1 MALTSKIQ
9 TGEVVSDA
17 QFRQFRIFNEGDL
30 KRIRP
35 LLNRCRKDLLKAG
48 DVLLRP
54 EFRNDC
60 MYLLLSGRVAV
71 SLESLDATPLV
82 ELGCGEC
89 IGEMSVFDGRNPSAY
104 VKAIE
109 QCEVVVIESDTLW
122 QLIDS
127 SHSLCRNLLYF
138 LSNRLRSGNDIVAVS
153 KSREKEQEQAAN
165 VDALTGV
172 HNRRWLQEM
181 MSVLKGHKLVESLPL
196 AVLMLDVD
204 HFKNFNDTYGHKSG
218 DLVLQMVARTMR
230 KSLRPSDMLARYGGE
245 EFILLYPNIDANQIK
260 NTLVR
265 IQQRIIDLG
274 ITHEGSNVAKVVTA
288 SLGAATV
295 YPVQS
300 LSPEKLVSRADQM
313 LYKSKESGRNGWF
326 NTLLSPAEPEQQN
339 LISLT

>member
-1 MALTSKIQ
+1 MALTSKIE

-17 QFRQFRIFNEGDL
+17 QFKQFRIFDEVDL

-35 LLNRCRKDLLKAG
+35 LLNQCRKEIINTG

-60 MYLLLSGRVAV
+60 MYLLLSGKVSV

-82 ELGCGEC
+82 ELASGEC

-104 VKAIE
+104 VQATE
-109 QCEVVVIESDTLW
+109 PCEVVIIEKETLW
-122 QLIDS
+122 ELIDS

-153 KSREKEQEQAAN
+153 KSREKEQELAAN

-172 HNRRWLQEM
+172 HNRRWLQGM
-181 MSVLKGHKLVESLPL
+181 LESLRGHDLVDRMPL

-218 DLVLQMVARTMR
+218 DLVLQMAARIMR

-245 EFILLYPNIDANQIK
+245 EFIVLLPCTPAAQAKAVADRLRKAVAGCKISAEQG
-260 NTLVR
+260 V
-265 IQQRIIDLG
+265 DLPSVTISVG
-274 ITHEGSNVAKVVTA
+274 VSPLAENETVEQAIEAADEALYLAKHN
-288 SLGAATV
+288 
-295 YPVQS
+295 
-300 LSPEKLVSRADQM
+300 
-313 LYKSKESGRNGWF
+313 GRNRIE
-326 NTLLSPAEPEQQN
+326 LRSR
-339 LISLT
+339 

>member
-17 QFRQFRIFNEGDL
+17 QFRQFRIFNEVDL

-82 ELGCGEC
+82 ELGCGEG

-245 EFILLYPNIDANQIK
+245 EFIVILPCTPAKQAKAVAERLRKAVAGCEITAEQG
-260 NTLVR
+260 
-265 IQQRIIDLG
+265 QDLPSVTISVG
-274 ITHEGSNVAKVVTA
+274 VAPLAEGESVEQMVEA
-288 SLGAATV
+288 
-295 YPVQS
+295 
-300 LSPEKLVSRADQM
+300 ADQA
-313 LYKSKESGRNGWF
+313 LYLAKHNGRNRIE
-326 NTLLSPAEPEQQN
+326 LRS
-339 LISLT
+339 

>member
-9 TGEVVSDA
+9 TGEVVSDT
-17 QFRQFRIFNEGDL
+17 QFRQFRIFNEVDL

-35 LLNRCRKDLLKAG
+35 LLNRCRKEGLKAG

-60 MYLLLSGRVAV
+60 MYLLLSGKVAV
-71 SLESLDATPLV
+71 SLESLDAPPLV

-104 VKAIE
+104 VKATE
-109 QCEVVVIESDTLW
+109 ACEIVVIESDTLW

-153 KSREKEQEQAAN
+153 KSREKQQELAAN

-181 MSVLKGHKLVESLPL
+181 TELLKGSELLEQMPL

-204 HFKNFNDTYGHKSG
+204 HFKHFNDTYGHKSG

-245 EFILLYPNIDANQIK
+245 EFIVLLPCTPAKQAK
-260 NTLVR
+260 A
-265 IQQRIIDLG
+265 
-274 ITHEGSNVAKVVTA
+274 VAERLRKAVARCEISAEQGQALPSVTISIGVA
-288 SLGAATV
+288 PLAENESVEDTVEAAD
-295 YPVQS
+295 
-300 LSPEKLVSRADQM
+300 KA
-313 LYKSKESGRNGWF
+313 LYEAKRNGRDRIE
-326 NTLLSPAEPEQQN
+326 LRS
-339 LISLT
+339 

>member
-1 MALTSKIQ
+1 MALTSKKIQ
-9 TGEVVSDA
+9 TGEVVADA
-17 QFRQFRIFNEGDL
+17 QFRLFPIFNEVDL
-30 KRIRP
+30 NRIRP
-35 LLNRCRKDLLKAG
+35 LLNQCRKELIDTG

-71 SLESLDATPLV
+71 SLESLDASPLL
-82 ELGCGEC
+82 ELGSGEC

-109 QCEVVVIESDTLW
+109 PCEVVVVEKDTLW

-153 KSREKEQEQAAN
+153 KSREKEQELAAN

-172 HNRRWLQEM
+172 HNRRWLQGMLESM
-181 MSVLKGHKLVESLPL
+181 KGHDLMDRLPL

-218 DLVLQMVARTMR
+218 DLVLQMVARIMR

-245 EFILLYPNIDANQIK
+245 EFIVLLPCTPAEQAKAVAERLRKAVANCKVSAEQGVELPSVTISVGVSPLK
-260 NTLVR
+260 ENETVDRAIEAADEALY
-265 IQQRIIDLG
+265 Q
-274 ITHEGSNVAKVVTA
+274 AKHN
-288 SLGAATV
+288 
-295 YPVQS
+295 
-300 LSPEKLVSRADQM
+300 
-313 LYKSKESGRNGWF
+313 GRNRIE
-326 NTLLSPAEPEQQN
+326 LRS
-339 LISLT
+339 

>member
-9 TGEVVSDA
+9 TGDVVSDA
-17 QFRQFRIFNEGDL
+17 QFRQFRIFNEVDL

-35 LLNRCRKDLLKAG
+35 LLNQCRKERLKAG

-54 EFRNDC
+54 EFGNNC
-60 MYLLLSGRVAV
+60 MYLLLSGKVAV
-71 SLESLDATPLV
+71 SLESLDATPLL
-82 ELGCGEC
+82 ELGSGEC

-109 QCEVVVIESDTLW
+109 ASEVLVVESETLW

-127 SHSLCRNLLYF
+127 SHSLCRNLLHF

-153 KSREKEQEQAAN
+153 KSREKEHEHAAN

-172 HNRRWLQEM
+172 NNRRWLQDM
-181 MSVLKGHKLVESLPL
+181 IATLKGHDLLDSMPL

-204 HFKNFNDTYGHKSG
+204 HFKRYNDTYGHKSG

-245 EFILLYPNIDANQIK
+245 EFVILLPRTPAKQAQAVAERLRKAVEKCQISAEQGQA
-260 NTLVR
+260 LP
-265 IQQRIIDLG
+265 
-274 ITHEGSNVAKVVTA
+274 SVTV
-288 SLGAATV
+288 SVGV
-295 YPVQS
+295 
-300 LSPEKLVSRADQM
+300 SPLKENETIEEAIEVADQA
-313 LYKSKESGRNGWF
+313 LYLAKDNGRNRIEMRPGE
-326 NTLLSPAEPEQQN
+326 S
-339 LISLT
+339 